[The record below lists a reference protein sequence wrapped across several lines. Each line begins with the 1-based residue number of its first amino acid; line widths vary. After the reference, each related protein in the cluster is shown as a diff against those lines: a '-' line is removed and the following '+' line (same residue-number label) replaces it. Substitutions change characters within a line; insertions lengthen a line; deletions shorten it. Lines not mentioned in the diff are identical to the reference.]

1 MTDKNSPKVTTSES
15 VMVDGIALDDL
26 VKPVDYTG
34 VATAGTPTRIQ
45 IGKPKRAE
53 WITVRPEDEWHLS
66 AYTIEET
73 ETMDREHHIVV
84 PELANGMLCDDARY
98 TNLFLTISSTGRL
111 FFWAVKQSTGSRRN
125 FWAESA
131 KAAVEIAKRGWIR
144 LIPGHDGYEI
154 REATVPMPEA
164 QWPSLSRDELI
175 RLAFEDRII
184 KSDEHPVAR
193 RLTRGG

>member
-1 MTDKNSPKVTTSES
+1 MTEKPNLKLNSEDSVTI
-15 VMVDGIALDDL
+15 DGIALDDL
-26 VKPVDYTG
+26 VQPVDFSG

-45 IGKPKRAE
+45 IGKPKRDE
-53 WITVRPEDEWHLS
+53 WVTVRPEDNWHLA
-66 AYTIEET
+66 AYTIEEA
-73 ETMDREHHIVV
+73 ETMDREQYIVV
-84 PELANGMLCDDARY
+84 PELANGLLCDDARY

-111 FFWAVKQSTGSRRN
+111 FFWAVKQSAGSRRN

-131 KAAVEIAKRGWIR
+131 KAAVEIAKRKWIR

-154 REATVPMPEA
+154 REATVQMPEA

>member
-1 MTDKNSPKVTTSES
+1 MTEKPDLKLNSEDPVTI
-15 VMVDGIALDDL
+15 DGIALDDL
-26 VKPVDYTG
+26 VQPVDFSG
-34 VATAGTPTRIQ
+34 VAKAGTPTRIQ
-45 IGKPKRAE
+45 IGKPKRDE
-53 WITVRPEDEWHLS
+53 WITVRPEDDWHL
-66 AYTIEET
+66 ATYTIEEA
-73 ETMDREHHIVV
+73 ETLDREHYIVV

-111 FFWAVKQSTGSRRN
+111 FFWAVKQSAGSRRN

-154 REATVPMPEA
+154 REATVQMPSA
-164 QWPSLSRDELI
+164 QWPSLDRDELI

-184 KSDEHPVAR
+184 KSDDHPVAR
-193 RLTRGG
+193 RLIRGG